1 MEASGQFVAQVIHK
15 TSDVHSKAYL
25 ADYSRIASSFS
36 WTEAMNSYLDKSGG
50 KINICYE
57 TLDRHLGTGVEN
69 KTALRCI
76 SKNWPEDKQGIVDI
90 SYKELIE
97 RTCQFAH
104 GLQRLGV
111 SKGDKVFALLPRIS
125 ELYVSALGT
134 LRKGAVFSP
143 LFSAFGAE
151 PIQTRIKIG
160 QAQVLVS
167 LASFYQKKIAPIR
180 TELPSL
186 KHIILINDLGEGFK
200 NIPEV
205 IEFQSFMKD
214 SPREYFYEKTSADD
228 VALIHFT
235 SGTTGKPKGAE
246 HVHGAVLYHKISGQM
261 ALDLRADDIFW
272 CTADPGWVT
281 GTSYGIISPLANGL
295 TLLVDE
301 AEFQADR
308 WYKVLQNFKVTVWYT
323 APTALRML
331 MKAGEDITWDY
342 DLSSIRFAASVGEP
356 LNPEVVAWCKKNL
369 DLSMHDNWWQTET
382 GGIMISNF
390 YSMDIKMGSM
400 GKPIPGID
408 VCLVKRKEN
417 QSLEIITSS
426 REKGEIAIKT
436 GWPAMFRGYLGEE
449 ERYRKCFVGDWYLSG
464 DLAYRDED
472 GYYWFVGRTD
482 DVIKSAGHLIG
493 PFEVESVLM
502 EHPAVVEAAVIGKPD
517 PVVGEVVKAFVAL
530 KNDFTASE
538 NLNLDILGF
547 ARKRLGAVVAPKE
560 ISFLNSLPK
569 TKSGKIMRRLLKAR
583 ELGQPEGDTSTL
595 EAMP

>member
-1 MEASGQFVAQVIHK
+1 MNWAGELK
-15 TSDVHSKAYL
+15 RYL
-25 ADYSRIASSFS
+25 
-36 WTEAMNSYLDKSGG
+36 ENSGG

-57 TLDRHLGTGVEN
+57 TLDRHLGTPVEN
-69 KTALRCI
+69 RTALRCI
-76 SKNWPEDKQGIVDI
+76 SKNWPEDIQGVTDI

-111 SKGDKVFALLPRIS
+111 KKGDKVFALLPRIS
-125 ELYVSALGT
+125 ELYVTALGT
-134 LRKGAVFSP
+134 LRMGAVFSP

-160 QAQVLVS
+160 QAKVLVS
-167 LASFYQKKIAPIR
+167 LASFYNKKIAPIR
-180 TELPSL
+180 NELVGL
-186 KHIILINDLGEGFK
+186 KEVILINDVGDEFK
-200 NIPEV
+200 NIPSV
-205 IEFQSFMKD
+205 IEFHSFMED
-214 SPREYFYEKTSADD
+214 SSREYFYEKTNAEDR
-228 VALIHFT
+228 ALIHFT

-261 ALDLRADDIFW
+261 ALDFHTDDIFW

-301 AEFQADR
+301 AEFQANR
-308 WYKVLQNFKVTVWYT
+308 WYQVLQNFKVTVWYT

-331 MKAGEDITWDY
+331 MKAGEEIARDY

-356 LNPEVVAWCKKNL
+356 LNPEVVAWCKNNL
-369 DLSMHDNWWQTET
+369 GILIHDNWWQTET

-400 GKPIPGID
+400 GKPIPGIE
-408 VCLVKRKEN
+408 VRLVQRKAD
-417 QSLEIITSS
+417 QSLKILTAPY
-426 REKGEIAIKT
+426 EKGEIAIKV
-436 GWPAMFRGYLGEE
+436 GWPSMFRGYLGEE

-472 GYYWFVGRTD
+472 GYYWFVGRSD

-493 PFEVESVLM
+493 PFEVESALM
-502 EHPAVVEAAVIGKPD
+502 EHSAVLEAAVIGKPD
-517 PVVGEVVKAFVAL
+517 SVVGEVVKAFVAL
-530 KNDFTASE
+530 KNGFAPNE
-538 NLNLDILGF
+538 NLNLDILAF
-547 ARKRLGAVVAPKE
+547 ARKRLGPAVAPKE
-560 ISFLNSLPK
+560 ISFIDSLPK

-583 ELGQPEGDTSTL
+583 DQGLPEGDTSTL
-595 EAMP
+595 EAIL